1 MTCRRGRLESFSETL
16 VLMAVAG
23 RPEPESP
30 EIAQALKL
38 KALSRQRRVSGCAR
52 FKRRVDCMQA
62 TLADGRRT
70 LRAQENVTGVKN
82 RQERSIR
89 LALRIL
95 LATLKVSRSR
105 EAQIALRLV
114 S

>member
-1 MTCRRGRLESFSETL
+1 
-16 VLMAVAG
+16 
-23 RPEPESP
+23 
-30 EIAQALKL
+30 
-38 KALSRQRRVSGCAR
+38 
-52 FKRRVDCMQA
+52 MQA

-82 RQERSIR
+82 RQERSMR
-89 LALRIL
+89 LALRVL
-95 LATLKVSRSR
+95 LATLKASRSR